1 MAKRANGEG
10 TICKRKDGLWMT
22 AVIIGRDAATGK
34 PVRKYCYGKTKG
46 EVQQKKDAL
55 LEQSKGPVYIDADK
69 ITVGQWVEKWLTV
82 YARASVR
89 GNTYIGYRSVV
100 NNHILPI
107 LGDIK
112 LQKLRGI
119 DIQQMVNTIKA
130 NGGGPRLAELAYAVL
145 RAALNKAFNEEIL
158 HRLPFKT
165 VSLPKKKRRK
175 EFVPLSS
182 LEWARLFTL
191 AEADAELYTALS
203 LEWATGISRSELLGL
218 KWIDFNFSTDSVS
231 IQRALIIT
239 DNGLELD
246 DTKTA
251 ARQRVLPLPEVTI
264 LQVKRHLASQTA
276 AIAASKESGQPW
288 EDNDLVF
295 PNSLGKLQDPRN
307 WSKRFHRLVKAAGL
321 DITFHKLR
329 HDHASRL
336 SANDFGI
343 KDAQYR
349 LGHSTTQMLLNVYTH
364 RISGGQEKIAEW
376 LNSSFPAAPTDHETP
391 LH

>member
-34 PVRKYCYGKTKG
+34 SVRKYCYGKTKG

-55 LEQSKGPVYIDADK
+55 LERSKGPVFID
-69 ITVGQWVEKWLTV
+69 
-82 YARASVR
+82 
-89 GNTYIGYRSVV
+89 
-100 NNHILPI
+100 
-107 LGDIK
+107 
-112 LQKLRGI
+112 
-119 DIQQMVNTIKA
+119 
-130 NGGGPRLAELAYAVL
+130 
-145 RAALNKAFNEEIL
+145 
-158 HRLPFKT
+158 
-165 VSLPKKKRRK
+165 K

-182 LEWARLFTL
+182 TEWARLFTA
-191 AEADAELYTALS
+191 AEADAAMYTALS

-218 KWIDFNFSTDSVS
+218 KWIDFNFITDSVS
-231 IQRALIIT
+231 IQRAVIIT

-246 DTKTA
+246 DTKTT
-251 ARQRVLPLPEVTI
+251 ARQRVLPLPEITI
-264 LQVKRHLASQTA
+264 LQMKQHQTRQTA
-276 AIAASKESGQPW
+276 AIAAHKAAGLPW

-295 PNSLGKLQDPRN
+295 PDPFGKLQDPRS
-307 WSKRFHRLVKAAGL
+307 WSKQFKRMAKAASI

-336 SANDFGI
+336 SANGVSI

-364 RISGGQEKIAEW
+364 RISGGQEKIASW
-376 LNSSFPAAPTDHETP
+376 LNSSFPVATITHETP
-391 LH
+391 LQ